1 MDRAFMEHYFEM
13 AYEDLHGILMRENDD
28 LKEAQATLRRSIDQI
43 FTVDSNSSNNQQ
55 DPLYEKFTGELY
67 LAEYFLMKCAYLKG
81 AEDRDR
87 MLK

>member
-1 MDRAFMEHYFEM
+1 MDRAFMKQYFEM
-13 AYEDLHGILMRENDD
+13 AYEDLHGALMRENAE
-28 LKEAQATLRRSIDQI
+28 LKEAHAALRKSIDQLFSSYKI
-43 FTVDSNSSNNQQ
+43 DSGYQQ

-67 LAEYFLMKCAYLKG
+67 LAEYLLMQCAYLKG

>member
-1 MDRAFMEHYFEM
+1 MDRAFMEQYFEM

-28 LKEAQATLRRSIDQI
+28 LKEAQGTLRRTIDQI
-43 FTVDSNSSNNQQ
+43 FAVGPNSSNHQQ

>member
-1 MDRAFMEHYFEM
+1 MDRAFMKQYFEM
-13 AYEDLHGILMRENDD
+13 AYEDLHGELMRESAE
-28 LKEAQATLRRSIDQI
+28 LKEAHATLRKSIDQL
-43 FTVDSNSSNNQQ
+43 FSSYKNDSGYQQ

-67 LAEYFLMKCAYLKG
+67 LAEYLLMECAYLKG